1 MKTDMKNMS
10 RPLRNMKSL
19 ASAVAIAT
27 WIITP
32 FAHAEGLPPG
42 VVAIVNGTQI
52 TEVQLDR
59 AVAQSGV
66 AANPN
71 VVLAIKQQ
79 LVARELFRQQAA
91 KNPAYEKLPAVK
103 QAVQDAHDA
112 AITQAWLKDHIKPAP
127 VTDEQVKAR
136 YDGIV
141 SSLGDK
147 EYKPRVIQVGDDVT
161 ATQVITQLKQG
172 GDFAKLAQQYSTAPN
187 KARGGEMDWVSF
199 KVPVEE
205 GKTQNLPLPLAR
217 EISTL
222 QPGAISAA
230 PVEAGG
236 QRYIVKLD
244 AMRPTQVPAYD
255 TVKPAIKQA
264 LETAELERA
273 TVQVVG
279 GLLKTAKVVQ

>member
-1 MKTDMKNMS
+1 MRGSIQSVKY
-10 RPLRNMKSL
+10 
-19 ASAVAIAT
+19 ASAILLVLAAVT
-27 WIITP
+27 GTP
-32 FAHAEGLPPG
+32 AWSDGLPAG

-52 TEVQLDR
+52 TQAQLDR

-103 QAVQDAHDA
+103 QAMQEAHDA
-112 AITQAWLKDHIKPAP
+112 AITQAWLKDNIKPAP
-127 VTDEQVKAR
+127 VTDAQVKAR
-136 YDGIV
+136 YDAIV

-172 GDFAKLAQQYSTAPN
+172 GDFNKLAQQYSTAPN

-205 GKTQNLPLPLAR
+205 GKTQNLPLPVAR
-217 EISTL
+217 EIAAL
-222 QPGAISAA
+222 ALGATSAA
-230 PVEAGG
+230 PVDVGS
-236 QRYIVKLD
+236 QRFIVKVD
-244 AMRPTQVPAYD
+244 AIRPTQVPAYD
-255 TVKPAIKQA
+255 AAKPAIKQA
-264 LETAELERA
+264 LEAAELERA
-273 TVQVVG
+273 TVAVVG
-279 GLLKTAKVVQ
+279 GLLKSAKVVQ

>member
-1 MKTDMKNMS
+1 MRGSIQSVKY
-10 RPLRNMKSL
+10 
-19 ASAVAIAT
+19 ASAILLVLAAVT
-27 WIITP
+27 GTP
-32 FAHAEGLPPG
+32 AWADGLPAG

-52 TEVQLDR
+52 TQAQLDR

-79 LVARELFRQQAA
+79 LIARELFRQQAA
-91 KNPAYEKLPAVK
+91 KNASYEKLPAVK
-103 QAVQDAHDA
+103 QAVQEAHDA
-112 AITQAWLKDHIKPAP
+112 AITQAWLKDNIKPAP

-136 YDGIV
+136 YDAIV

-147 EYKPRVIQVGDDVT
+147 EYKARVIQVGDDVT

-172 GDFAKLAQQYSTAPN
+172 GDFVKLAQQYSTAPN

-205 GKTQNLPLPLAR
+205 GKTQNLPLAVAR

-222 QPGAISAA
+222 QPGAVSAA
-230 PVEAGG
+230 PVEAGS

-244 AMRPTQVPAYD
+244 AMRPTQVPAYEA
-255 TVKPAIKQA
+255 VKLTIKQA
-264 LETAELERA
+264 LETTELERA
-273 TVQVVG
+273 TVQVVSS
-279 GLLKTAKVVQ
+279 LLKTAKVVQ